1 MVLMIV
7 LQLSLRAFTLCP
19 LSLQDQALITKLAPH
34 GSMLTLC
41 IFRYSHDNIVTC
53 SRDGSAIIWVPRSR
67 RSHVSPFIVFYHW
80 TMVYFVLEDIF
91 SPLYLLHKSLGIFVT
106 CPHAISGKS
115 RTLDSCISSKSATT
129 TPASSTSKRGSKEE
143 IATYSSRRQ
152 YDCVESRQPLCTG
165 SYYG

>member
-1 MVLMIV
+1 MTI

-67 RSHVSPFIVFYHW
+67 RSHVSSFIVLFDH
-80 TMVYFVLEDIF
+80 
-91 SPLYLLHKSLGIFVT
+91 
-106 CPHAISGKS
+106 
-115 RTLDSCISSKSATT
+115 
-129 TPASSTSKRGSKEE
+129 
-143 IATYSSRRQ
+143 
-152 YDCVESRQPLCTG
+152 
-165 SYYG
+165 